1 MESLCHKVLLS
12 IDIWPGNMDL
22 LEKMILKQLKS
33 MLFVDGKPLSQ
44 SFAINRY
51 LARKY
56 GLAGKDDFEA
66 AQIDAIADFHKDVYA
81 ELAVYLYA
89 KLGYREGDPATLR
102 QAFLESADKLF
113 PTYVKLL
120 KESGSGFFAKS
131 GVSWADFLIA
141 NYLLSIRINE
151 PEALKKYPE
160 LEQYVDRIHA
170 LPQIKDYV
178 DKRPHIIF

>member
-1 MESLCHKVLLS
+1 MYNKKKL
-12 IDIWPGNMDL
+12 
-22 LEKMILKQLKS
+22 
-33 MLFVDGKPLSQ
+33 
-44 SFAINRY
+44 
-51 LARKY
+51 

-81 ELAVYLYA
+81 ELFPYLYR
-89 KLGYREGDPATLR
+89 KLGFMEGDAAPHH
-102 QAFLESADKLF
+102 QAFIDGTEKLF

-131 GVSWADFLIA
+131 GVSWVDFVIA

-151 PEALKKYPE
+151 PEVLKKYPD
-160 LEQYVDRIHA
+160 LEKYVDQIHA

-178 DKRPHIIF
+178 DKRPLIVF